1 MSNNPANNKSQK
13 AVKDVVDQ
21 SQSLTNKQKRV
32 QVRKNAQQTLLY
44 LHDIIAKNNQRY
56 YTSDDSDKVPVIPV
70 GNHEDYLDEIVAQM
84 IQSAQ
89 AVGSQQ
95 TNTASWKSGYK
106 NIIPIE
112 KGYFEDGVSPITSLG
127 KDVEKFFTFD
137 LTSAQQAAL
146 YPKIRLYKIEYQLD
160 GNGNIVL
167 PFIEKA
173 RKEIIFE
180 KAITTKELQILTD
193 KGGNIGSSGIESFD
207 WKLMG
212 VNPAEVDSN
221 IEASLKIY
229 FNNIGVFAERIENL
243 RAAAIVQN
251 VLPSWVP
258 GLGDAVQ
265 SLIPELKQAHFLDLI
280 TFAPPTSKGLD
291 SLPCSEVYDPSFFEI
306 LAEVGWEVVDTGLA
320 LFPADEKKHIEKQT
334 VSLYLTLTDHKFDFK
349 EDGSATLVANYR
361 ARQTF
366 SGPRDDILYPPHVL
380 QAAITNLEKLK
391 TDDEPDTD
399 NIEGTEEDISKLL
412 KQNYKRIISGL
423 LENLYEAEIPNALL
437 LNSVLP
443 VETSSNSPGQ
453 RGGSAAT
460 TNLNISYG
468 QLIDLLQNQAG
479 LSASNVQLQQAIESM
494 KEQLTTPAV
503 KVIRKNLNNTSRDSI
518 TKAVNNSET
527 SIGDDV
533 TPFDELDVSSV
544 SAAGARSTAEEAGKA
559 IELFKKV
566 SEFSFFASENFKIQF
581 FYLGDILEV
590 MLETI
595 KMSAGLKDKKVAFVL
610 TDFQYL
616 NLLKIIHATKENT
629 KSKKIEI
636 QNFDFANFRCKQKTL
651 DPGALQTFYSILN
664 VANIP
669 IEATAFLDFFTEK
682 VVAQDRQSYYLNNFL
697 NDVFINLVKP
707 ALGDNAILGIPNNQP
722 ALINIDISAVDTI
735 NSPLF
740 KDNNFLGI
748 HNPRGSIGNENKEY
762 KLGTDDSK
770 EYIWI
775 STIKDYES
783 YSKNNAVFWQN
794 PTKNVTKNVATVKV
808 LGVNGGVNFLD
819 GKYNTNIKNNISN
832 FVVGLDRGIIKSV
845 SFERVD
851 QPHLREARTATDKS
865 FGVGQLRE
873 LYNVNLT
880 LYGNNILKPGNMIY
894 VEPNRFIFGRPTEI
908 ASVSRLLGL
917 GGYHL
922 VVDVSNTIG
931 KEGWETTVKALH
943 MAMPAI
949 PE

>member
-1 MSNNPANNKSQK
+1 MANHPANNQSNGT
-13 AVKDVVDQ
+13 VKNALDR
-21 SQSLTNKQKRV
+21 SRSLTNKQKRV

-44 LHDIIAKNNQRY
+44 LHDVIAINNQRY
-56 YTSDDSDKVPVIPV
+56 YTSDDSDKVPAIPV
-70 GNHEDYLDEIVAQM
+70 GSYAGSPGHGVLVADPPK
-84 IQSAQ
+84 
-89 AVGSQQ
+89 
-95 TNTASWKSGYK
+95 WKSGYK

-112 KGYFEDGVSPITSLG
+112 KGSSEDGVSPITSLG
-127 KDVEKFFTFD
+127 KDVEKFFTFK

-146 YPKIRLYKIEYQLD
+146 YPKIRLYKIEYELD

-243 RAAAIVQN
+243 RSASELESSIASKA
-251 VLPSWVP
+251 PFAT
-258 GLGDAVQ
+258 DAFINSVVQ
-265 SLIPELKQAHFLDLI
+265 SSFPDLNQAHFLDLI

-306 LAEVGWEVVDTGLA
+306 LAEVGWEVADTGTA
-320 LFPADEKKHIEKQT
+320 LFDADQEIYINRQT

-366 SGPRDDILYPPHVL
+366 SGPRDDILYPPAEL
-380 QAAITNLEKLK
+380 KSQIDNLEKLK
-391 TDDEPDTD
+391 TDDEPDTGKVED
-399 NIEGTEEDISKLL
+399 TEKDISKLL

-443 VETSSNSPGQ
+443 VT
-453 RGGSAAT
+453 RGRFSAAD
-460 TNLNISYG
+460 LGAEGFQSISYG
-468 QLIDLLQNQAG
+468 QLIDLLQNQG
-479 LSASNVQLQQAIESM
+479 DLSVRHGNFGGGVTRTAQLQKAIADIQS
-494 KEQLTTPAV
+494 Q
-503 KVIRKNLNNTSRDSI
+503 INDRKNIKVKRKSLGTGDTGPGSALANTKNNVINPDDNLTDDASPFGS
-518 TKAVNNSET
+518 AVTVS
-527 SIGDDV
+527 DDLQ
-533 TPFDELDVSSV
+533 TGTIQDRS
-544 SAAGARSTAEEAGKA
+544 AGA
-559 IELFKKV
+559 L
-566 SEFSFFASENFKIQF
+566 NKIQF

-595 KMSAGLKDKKVAFVL
+595 KMSADLRDKKVAFVL

-616 NLLKIIHATKENT
+616 NLLKIIEAASVNT
-629 KSKKIEI
+629 TNNKIEI
-636 QNFDFANFRCKQKTL
+636 QNFDFANFKCKQKTL
-651 DPGALQTFYSILN
+651 KPEDLKKFYSILN

-697 NDVFINLVKP
+697 NDIFTNLVKP

-740 KDNNFLGI
+740 IDGNKLGI
-748 HNPRGSIGNENKEY
+748 HNPRTSIGNENKEY
-762 KLGTDDSK
+762 KLGTDDST

-775 STIKDYES
+775 STIKEYIDNS
-783 YSKNNAVFWQN
+783 ANNAVFWQN
-794 PTKNVTKNVATVKV
+794 PTKNAKGNVATVKV

-819 GKYNTNIKNNISN
+819 GKYNTNIKYNISN